1 MESSKPVTI
10 AIAEDDADDRM
21 MIQDA
26 LRDCHILNPVDFL
39 EDGEALMQYLRRE
52 GEYGQLAGTDLPGLI
67 LLDLNMPR
75 KDGREALAEI
85 KSDPELRHLPVIVMT
100 TSRSP
105 DDVSVTY
112 DIGANSYVAKPIH
125 YEELLQVLQTL
136 GKYWLE
142 VVDLPG
148 APAD

>member
-1 MESSKPVTI
+1 MENTKLVTI
-10 AIAEDDADDRM
+10 AIAEDDPDDRM

-26 LRDCHILNPVDFL
+26 LLDCQLANPVDFL

-52 GEYGQLAGTDLPGLI
+52 GEYGALSGTDLPGMI

-85 KSDPELRHLPVIVMT
+85 KSDPDLRHIPVIVMT

-105 DDVSVTY
+105 DDVAVTY

-125 YEELLQVLQTL
+125 YEELLDVLQTL

-148 APAD
+148 TAPT

>member
-1 MESSKPVTI
+1 MENRKPVTI
-10 AIAEDDADDRM
+10 AIADDDVDDRM

-26 LRDCHILNPVDFL
+26 LRDCHIRNPVDFL

-52 GEYGQLAGTDLPGLI
+52 GEYGGLAGTDLPGLI

-85 KSDPELRHLPVIVMT
+85 KSDPDLRHVPVIVMT

-125 YEELLQVLQTL
+125 YEELLEVLQTL

-148 APAD
+148 SPTD

>member
-1 MESSKPVTI
+1 MHNVKGVTI
-10 AIAEDDADDRM
+10 AIAEDDHDDRM
-21 MIQDA
+21 MIEDA
-26 LRDCHILNPVDFL
+26 LRDCHITNPVDFL

-52 GEYGQLAGTDLPGLI
+52 GPYADLKGTQLPGLV

-85 KSDPELRHLPVIVMT
+85 KADPGLRHVPVVVMT

-105 DDVSVTY
+105 DDVAVTY

-125 YEELLQVLQTL
+125 YEELLDVLRTL

-148 APAD
+148 

>member
-1 MESSKPVTI
+1 MDSMKPVII
-10 AIAEDDADDRM
+10 AIAEDDPDDRM

-26 LRDCHILNPVDFL
+26 LRDCHIPNPVDFL
-39 EDGEALMQYLRRE
+39 EDGEALMRYLRRE
-52 GEYGQLAGTDLPGLI
+52 HEYAALKGTELPGLI

-105 DDVSVTY
+105 DDVAVTY
-112 DIGANSYVAKPIH
+112 DIGANSYVAKPIL
-125 YEELLQVLQTL
+125 YEELLEVLQTL
-136 GKYWLE
+136 GRYWLE
-142 VVDLPG
+142 VVDLPSSNG
-148 APAD
+148 S

>member
-125 YEELLQVLQTL
+125 YEELLEVLQTL

-148 APAD
+148 APAG